1 MRPIEA
7 DLAGLLRAQD
17 LVVFCNATQAQLSG
31 DFEVTYNLKVFGQE
45 IPSNAYV
52 TENAI
57 NCCLRC
63 AFANSCN
70 IWVSP

>member
-1 MRPIEA
+1 MG
-7 DLAGLLRAQD
+7 GLLRAQD